1 MSENQE
7 PVATELEQQNVVT
20 PESTEQPTNGEQQQ
34 PDNQASET
42 ENQPDGS
49 DKPEESEQKETDE
62 QAEEKRS
69 GGWQKRVSTLTWRN
83 KQLQRS
89 VETLTARLNEVAP
102 QDSANTEPVFN
113 QPDPEQVVRNI
124 EWQQRKDE
132 FAASVPD
139 WDKAV
144 QTAQYLPKTPELEA
158 AILES
163 EFGPAIFYELA
174 KNPRKAVEL
183 TYLDPRELAR
193 EIGRMEARIEMRQPS
208 KVQQQQPKPRP
219 SSAPPPIKPVQPNGG
234 VQPKK
239 DLYSVDDPHEYYRM
253 RYGKK

>member
-1 MSENQE
+1 MGDTMPAEEQVIEQQE
-7 PVATELEQQNVVT
+7 QIQATE
-20 PESTEQPTNGEQQQ
+20 TEQPLEATDQTDESAQPAEQVD
-34 PDNQASET
+34 DNQPADT
-42 ENQPDGS
+42 EKPKDDDS
-49 DKPEESEQKETDE
+49 DESEEH
-62 QAEEKRS
+62 KRP
-69 GGWQKRVSTLTWRN
+69 GGWQKRVNNLTWRN
-83 KQLQRS
+83 RQLQR
-89 VETLTARLNEVAP
+89 EMEHMKARLNEVAP
-102 QDSANTEPVFN
+102 QDENDQRNAN

-124 EWQQRKDE
+124 EWQQKKDA
-132 FAASVPD
+132 FAKSVPD

-144 QTAQYLPKTPELEA
+144 ESAQYLPKTPELEA
-158 AILES
+158 AILDS
-163 EFGPAIFYELA
+163 DHGPALFYELA
-174 KNPRKAVEL
+174 KNPRKAVEM
-183 TYLDPRELAR
+183 TYMSPTELAR